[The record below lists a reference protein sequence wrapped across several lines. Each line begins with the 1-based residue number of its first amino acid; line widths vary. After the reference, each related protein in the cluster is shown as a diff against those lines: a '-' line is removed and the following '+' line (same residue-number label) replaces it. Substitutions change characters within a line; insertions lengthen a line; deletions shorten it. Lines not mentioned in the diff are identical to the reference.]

1 MLKQWKTIFYSI
13 CILLSNVLDQRSIKQ
28 QNVQNTHSCLWRCK
42 PQRLL
47 TRGVIRQISTPVPLP
62 PKCRLDCARFILQCQ
77 GADLLCRTAQ
87 CRVTGEQQRRKT
99 SKFTRTRLFPD
110 FFYPFFLD
118 VQMCFDLKVL
128 FLYFSRYS
136 VFMFQINAI
145 LCSVNAPTVPV
156 FFIAVSFYVDGD
168 LHLQTCYLEKTKSSQ
183 FHLNQQMIV
192 DGLLFGINDQSI
204 RGAFESDKSSLF
216 RWERFSVLKFLDD
229 ICVKTTGKYLIS
241 CQRGY

>member
-128 FLYFSRYS
+128 FFVFLS
-136 VFMFQINAI
+136 VQ
-145 LCSVNAPTVPV
+145 CVHVPNKC
-156 FFIAVSFYVDGD
+156 
-168 LHLQTCYLEKTKSSQ
+168 H
-183 FHLNQQMIV
+183 
-192 DGLLFGINDQSI
+192 
-204 RGAFESDKSSLF
+204 
-216 RWERFSVLKFLDD
+216 SVLCKCSDGTCFFYSCEFL
-229 ICVKTTGKYLIS
+229 C
-241 CQRGY
+241 